1 MAQLAGVTV
10 KGWLPHWWQALRATV
25 RALPEIR
32 IARRR
37 IQSSRRLPDRELL
50 RGGPLPFK
58 PELIR
63 GRVAGMALSAMN
75 SLSAAYWS
83 MARRLL

>member
-1 MAQLAGVTV
+1 
-10 KGWLPHWWQALRATV
+10 
-25 RALPEIR
+25 
-32 IARRR
+32 
-37 IQSSRRLPDRELL
+37 LPDRELL

-63 GRVAGMALSAMN
+63 GRVGGMALAAMN
-75 SLSAAYWS
+75 SLSAAYWT